1 MNKIDKKGGQDMI
14 LETERL
20 SLREL
25 RQADFSALC
34 AILQDREVMYAYE
47 HPFSNREVQAWL
59 NRQLSRYER
68 DGFGLW
74 AVVEKATGEMIGQCG
89 LTMQAWLERTVPEI
103 GYHLCRDRWHQG
115 FATEAALAC
124 REHAFQALG
133 LPEVFSIIRDNNLPS
148 QGVALRCGMS
158 VRGSFVKH
166 YYGMDMLHLVFGV
179 RREAVR

>member
-1 MNKIDKKGGQDMI
+1 MKGGLDMI

-20 SLREL
+20 SLRKLE
-25 RQADFSALC
+25 QADFPALR

-74 AVVEKATGEMIGQCG
+74 AMVEKATGEVIGQCG
-89 LTMQAWLERTVPEI
+89 LTMQEWLERTVPEI
-103 GYHLCRDRWHQG
+103 GYLLRRDRWHQG

-124 REHAFQALG
+124 REYAFGPLG
-133 LPEVFSIIRDNNLPS
+133 LTEVFSIIRDSNFAS
-148 QGVALRCGMS
+148 QRVALRCGMS

-179 RREAVR
+179 RKGAAR